1 MPDDHKTVI
10 GPASGVQL
18 SVLAMVIVGV
28 AGGAMWVGRSA
39 AEFETLKSVVYE
51 IRQDVKV
58 LGDQVR
64 KLPQI
69 QRSEPK
75 Q

>member
-28 AGGAMWVGRSA
+28 AGGAMGWDVRPQNSRHLKALSMKSA
-39 AEFETLKSVVYE
+39 KM
-51 IRQDVKV
+51 
-58 LGDQVR
+58 
-64 KLPQI
+64 
-69 QRSEPK
+69 
-75 Q
+75 